1 MQAFFNQKLKEAQQ
15 RNPRKILTEK
25 SVLLPEPAQASQ
37 EIPKL
42 LEQFPVCQS
51 EVRNYRKRQ
60 AFNKF
65 AL

>member
-1 MQAFFNQKLKEAQQ
+1 MQAFFNRKLKEARQ

-25 SVLLPEPAQASQ
+25 SVLLPEPARASQ

-51 EVRNYRKRQ
+51 EVWN
-60 AFNKF
+60 
-65 AL
+65 

>member
-1 MQAFFNQKLKEAQQ
+1 MQAFFNRKLKEARQQ
-15 RNPRKILTEK
+15 NPRKILTEK

-51 EVRNYRKRQ
+51 EVRNYRNHQ
-60 AFNKF
+60 GVIHFQ
-65 AL
+65 